1 MIKSLNILPGVMT
14 ESVCSELD
22 GETWKRKKIFTASRG
37 DEKQEYS
44 AHGSARAMPRQQIKG
59 FAGARYK
66 GFATIEE
73 ARAWLKSMESGGLPA
88 GRKISDKKESR
99 VETAAAGP
107 EQALKAGTVVIY
119 TDGGCSYNPG
129 PGGYGAVIL
138 RSGQRQEISGGYRLT
153 TNNRMELAA
162 CIEALKALKA
172 PSSVL
177 VCSDSKYVVDAV
189 TKGWARKWRKNGWM
203 RTKTDAAENYDLW
216 ELLLS
221 LCEKHDVRFVWV
233 KGHAGNEENECCD
246 RLAVA
251 AAAGKNLPPDKNYE
265 SGTTRVT

>member
-1 MIKSLNILPGVMT
+1 MEKKKKFY
-14 ESVCSELD
+14 SVAR
-22 GETWKRKKIFTASRG
+22 GRKKGIF
-37 DEKQEYS
+37 S
-44 AHGSARAMPRQQIKG
+44 AWFGPGNAEEQIKG
-59 FAGARYK
+59 FEGARYK

-73 ARAWLKSMESGGLPA
+73 ARAWLKSMESGGLCA
-88 GRKISDKKESR
+88 GKKVSDKKGSR

-138 RSGQRQEISGGYRLT
+138 RAGQRQEISGGFRLT

-172 PSSVL
+172 PSSVM

-216 ELLLS
+216 EQLLD
-221 LCEKHDVRFVWV
+221 LCDKHDVQFVWV
-233 KGHAGNEENECCD
+233 KGHAGNAENECCD

-251 AAAGKNLPPDKNYE
+251 AAAGRNLLPDKNYE
-265 SGTTRVT
+265 EGATRVNNPLKNLL